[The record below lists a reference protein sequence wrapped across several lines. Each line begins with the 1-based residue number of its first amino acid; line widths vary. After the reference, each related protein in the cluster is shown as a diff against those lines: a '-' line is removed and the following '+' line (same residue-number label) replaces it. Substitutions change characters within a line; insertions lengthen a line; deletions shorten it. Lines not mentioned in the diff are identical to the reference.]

1 MELDQDDSFTDQA
14 RQHLKIIFSDDYE
27 RAEAIEKARRD
38 MIAIRK
44 SKEREIWNKAWDQ
57 GWNQGWN
64 QACEQA
70 SIQTAT
76 KIAKNM
82 LDRNYSLDNI
92 QKLTGLSYDQ
102 IKSIK

>member
-1 MELDQDDSFTDQA
+1 MELDQDDSFTEQA
-14 RQHLKIIFSDDYE
+14 LQHLKISFSDDYE

-38 MIAIRK
+38 IIAIRK
-44 SKEREIWNKAWDQ
+44 SKEREIWNKARIHV
-57 GWNQGWN
+57 
-64 QACEQA
+64 
-70 SIQTAT
+70 ST

-82 LDRNYSLDNI
+82 LDENYSLDDI

>member
-1 MELDQDDSFTDQA
+1 MELDQDDSFTEQA
-14 RQHLKIIFSDDYE
+14 LQHLKISFSDDYE

-44 SKEREIWNKAWDQ
+44 SKEREIWNKAYDQ
-57 GWNQGWN
+57 AWNQV
-64 QACEQA
+64 

>member
-57 GWNQGWN
+57 
-64 QACEQA
+64 AYIHA
-70 SIQTAT
+70 ST

-82 LDRNYSLDNI
+82 LDENYSLDDI